1 MGGCFSSRSSSSS
14 ELEAA
19 AGQGQ
24 QHVVVG
30 GGGGYGRPQ
39 RRVRPSDEDGEWPLA
54 GRRTVDLEA
63 AVYIAK
69 FHQYQSNCCA
79 EHAAMAPP
87 TPRAPPAHPPPA

>member
-1 MGGCFSSRSSSSS
+1 MGGCCSSRSSST
-14 ELEAA
+14 ELD
-19 AGQGQ
+19 
-24 QHVVVG
+24 
-30 GGGGYGRPQ
+30 GGGGYRPQQ

-87 TPRAPPAHPPPA
+87 TPRAPPPAPAPAAAHPPPA